1 MRTKRR
7 TAAVVAAWTVAGVL
21 GAATLAGVARAADSG
36 SSNAPS
42 STSSTSS
49 TSAAAAGA
57 LAGRPGLAQL
67 RKLGSRVL
75 HGEFVV
81 KTKDG
86 NRTVDTQLGAI
97 TSVSATSMTVKSSD
111 GYAQTWT
118 LGSATRVRAGKGK
131 GTIADLKV
139 GDTVRLLG
147 PRSGSDATAALVV
160 VRPASTGTTPSAGT
174 GTATG

>member
-7 TAAVVAAWTVAGVL
+7 TAAVVAAWTAAGVL

-36 SSNAPS
+36 SSSTPS
-42 STSSTSS
+42 STSSATN
-49 TSAAAAGA
+49 AASGA

-67 RKLGSRVL
+67 RQLGSRVL

-86 NRTVDTQLGAI
+86 DRTVDTQLGAI
-97 TSVSATSMTVKSSD
+97 SSVSATSMTVKSSD
-111 GYAQTWT
+111 GYTQTWT
-118 LGSATRVRAGKGK
+118 LASTTRVRANKGK
-131 GTIADLKV
+131 GTTADLKV
-139 GDTVRLLG
+139 GETVRLLG

-160 VRPASTGTTPSAGT
+160 VPPASTGTAPSTGT
-174 GTATG
+174 GSAAG